1 MIGLSMNVSAGD
13 VAVMIV
19 NGRTRTP
26 EEIANFAMS
35 KIMRIALTAHPEIS
49 AQAHEFRERIKAI
62 IEAHIQDAVREER
75 AACAMM
81 VQQWNGELAEAIRSR

>member
-1 MIGLSMNVSAGD
+1 MFGLSMDVSAGD

-26 EEIANFAMS
+26 EEIAGFAVD
-35 KIMRIALTAHPEIS
+35 KIVRIALTAHPEIA
-49 AQAHEFRERIKAI
+49 AQAHEFKDRVKVI
-62 IEAHIQDAVREER
+62 IASHIQDAIREER
-75 AACAMM
+75 NACAMM